1 MEQIDTLKNGYK
13 IIQDTERFM
22 FGIDAVLL
30 ADFVRFDGNGNS
42 GGKNDDGTDGFCG
55 KNAAVGSL
63 GGGIKRND
71 KIIDLGTGNGIIPL
85 LLSGFYPGN
94 CFTGLEIQ
102 KESAELAARSVE
114 LNNLQDKI
122 RIINGDLKKLE
133 DFTALYELAKHGF
146 DVVTCNPPYSVVE
159 SGKQNP
165 KEPKAIA
172 RHELL
177 CTLEDV
183 VAAADFL
190 LKPHGKFFMI
200 HRPYRLA
207 EIFGALYA
215 HQLEPKRMRLVSP
228 FAGEEPNMVLIE
240 ARKNARPSLK
250 IEAELAVYEKCE
262 EETLAGNERRENAAG
277 KNARQ
282 YTRQVQEIYERQS
295 RC

>member
-13 IIQDTERFM
+13 IIQDTEGFM
-22 FGIDAVLL
+22 FGIDAILL
-30 ADFVRFDGNGNS
+30 ADFVRFEGCGKS
-42 GGKNDDGTDGFCG
+42 GGKNDDELDGLGG
-55 KNAAVGSL
+55 KSAAVGSL

-71 KIIDLGTGNGIIPL
+71 KIIDLCTGNGIIPL
-85 LLSGFYPGN
+85 ILSGFYSAN

-114 LNNLQDKI
+114 LNGLQDKI
-122 RIINGDLKKLE
+122 RIINGDLTKID
-133 DFTALYELAKHGF
+133 DFAGKYGLVKHSF

-190 LKPHGKFFMI
+190 LKPQGKLFMI

-207 EIFGALYA
+207 EIFGALY
-215 HQLEPKRMRLVSP
+215 HHHLEPKRMRLVSP

-240 ARKNARPSLK
+240 ARKNAKPRLK
-250 IEAELAVYEKCE
+250 IEPELAVYEKCDD
-262 EETLAGNERRENAAG
+262 LAEKTARGNATS
-277 KNARQ
+277 KNTRQ

-295 RC
+295 GR